1 MNNNGMDE
9 PVHPLRAF
17 RLRQRPAM
25 SLSVLAARTA
35 TTKATISRIETG
47 KQKITEDLLGKLV
60 AGTGIPARVLRPD
73 LAELFGARRA
83 RRRAR
88 AA

>member
-1 MNNNGMDE
+1 MDDA
-9 PVHPLRAF
+9 VHPLRAF
-17 RLRQRPAM
+17 RLRQQPAM
-25 SLSVLAARTA
+25 SLNALARRLA

-47 KQKITEDLLGKLV
+47 KQRITEALLGKLV
-60 AGTGIPARVLRPD
+60 AGTDIPAHVLRPD
-73 LAELFGARRA
+73 LAKLFASPPT